1 MSSSHKG
8 SARTQYVRR
17 EKRRKRRTDKHNV
30 RTGRYYLL
38 EA

>member
-8 SARTQYVRR
+8 SARTQYIRR
-17 EKRRKRRTDKHNV
+17 ETRRKRRVNSHHIRN
-30 RTGRYYLL
+30 RRYYLL